1 MSVFSVNIINKAYY
15 VTRINYDNWDY
26 SFSRLGEPLKC
37 VFHLL
42 TLNNNNNK
50 NVKTTAAEK
59 NINWLIQYSMDN
71 FYKNE
76 SYLLHLYSIFI
87 MLDITFK

>member
-1 MSVFSVNIINKAYY
+1 M
-15 VTRINYDNWDY
+15 RINYDNWDY

-59 NINWLIQYSMDN
+59 I
-71 FYKNE
+71 
-76 SYLLHLYSIFI
+76 
-87 MLDITFK
+87 

>member
-1 MSVFSVNIINKAYY
+1 M
-15 VTRINYDNWDY
+15 RINYDNWDY
-26 SFSRLGEPLKC
+26 SFSRLGEALKC

-59 NINWLIQYSMDN
+59 I
-71 FYKNE
+71 
-76 SYLLHLYSIFI
+76 
-87 MLDITFK
+87 